1 MEDYVMLLSEMTKEQ
16 LEQFKAQ
23 TQAEYDGYKEKG
35 LSLNMARGKPSSE
48 QLDLAMKMLAAVNSY
63 DADYKASD
71 GTDCRNYGGLDGI
84 IDAKN
89 LFAPMLGVS
98 TDELIICGNSS
109 LNIMYDM
116 IARCIIF
123 GVDGVHKPW
132 KDYEKIKWLCPAPG
146 YDRHFAICESFG
158 IEMITVPLN
167 EDGPDMDM
175 IEKLIAE
182 DDTIKGV
189 WCVPMYSNPT
199 GITYSDEVVRR
210 FAALKPK
217 AEDFRIFWDNAYCIH
232 HLTETPDKLLN
243 ILDECK
249 KAGNEDMVYVFA
261 STSKITFAGGG
272 IAVMAA
278 SKKNVDYIK
287 SLMTIQTIGYD
298 KINQLRHAKFFKN
311 YEGLMAHMEKHRAI
325 IAPRFEVVLNAL
337 DKEIAPLGIGSWH
350 KPNGGYFISFD
361 SMEGCA
367 KRIVALCKDAGVVL
381 TPAGA
386 TYPYGK
392 DPKDCNIRI
401 APTYPPVEEL
411 EEAMKI
417 FVCAV
422 KLASAE
428 KLLADMK

>member
-1 MEDYVMLLSEMTKEQ
+1 MEDYVMLLSEMNKEQ
-16 LEQFKAQ
+16 LEKFRAE

-35 LSLNMARGKPSSE
+35 LSLNMARGKPSSA

-84 IDAKN
+84 VDAKN
-89 LFAPMLGVS
+89 LFSPMLGVS
-98 TDELIICGNSS
+98 NDELIICGNSS

-132 KDYEKIKWLCPAPG
+132 KDYDKIKWLCPAPG

-158 IEMITVPLN
+158 IEMIPVPLN

-175 IEKLIAE
+175 IEKLVSE

-199 GITYSDEVVRR
+199 GITYSDEVVKR
-210 FAALKPK
+210 FAALNPK

-249 KAGNEDMVYVFA
+249 KTGREDMVYMFA

-287 SLMTIQTIGYD
+287 SLMTVQTIGYD
-298 KINQLRHAKFFKN
+298 KINQLRHAKFFGN
-311 YEGLMAHMEKHRAI
+311 YEGLMAHMEKHREI
-325 IAPRFEVVLNAL
+325 IAPRFEVVLSAL

-367 KRIVALCKDAGVVL
+367 KRIVALCKEAGVVL

-401 APTYPPVEEL
+401 APTFPPVEEL

>member
-1 MEDYVMLLSEMTKEQ
+1 MLLSEMNKEQ
-16 LEQFKAQ
+16 LEKFRADA
-23 TQAEYDGYKEKG
+23 QAEYDGYKEKG
-35 LSLNMARGKPSSE
+35 LSLNMARGKPSSG
-48 QLDLAMKMLAAVNSY
+48 QLDLAMQMLAAVNSY

-89 LFAPMLGVS
+89 LFSAMLGVS
-98 TDELIICGNSS
+98 NDELIVCGNSS

-123 GVDGVHKPW
+123 GVDGIQKPW

-158 IEMITVPLN
+158 IEMIPIPLGEN
-167 EDGPDMDM
+167 GPDMDM
-175 IEKLIAE
+175 IEKLVSE
-182 DDTIKGV
+182 DDTIKGI

-210 FAALKPK
+210 FARLKPK
-217 AEDFRIFWDNAYCIH
+217 AGDFRIFWDNAYCIH

-249 KAGNEDMVYVFA
+249 KAGNDDMVYMFA

-278 SKKNVDYIK
+278 SKKNVGYIK
-287 SLMTIQTIGYD
+287 SLMTVQTIGYD
-298 KINQLRHAKFFKN
+298 KINQLRHAKFFGS
-311 YEGLMAHMEKHRAI
+311 YDGLMAHMEKHRAI
-325 IAPRFEVVLNAL
+325 IAPRFKVVLNEL
-337 DKEIAPLGIGSWH
+337 EEEIKPLGIGTWY

-361 SMEGCA
+361 TLDGCA
-367 KRIVALCKDAGVVL
+367 KRVVGLCKDAGVVL

-392 DPKDCNIRI
+392 DPHDSNIRI
-401 APTYPPVEEL
+401 APTFPPVQEL

-428 KLLADMK
+428 KLLAEIK

>member
-1 MEDYVMLLSEMTKEQ
+1 MLLSEMNKEQ
-16 LEQFKAQ
+16 LEKFRAE

-35 LSLNMARGKPSSE
+35 LSLNMARGKPSSA

-84 IDAKN
+84 VDAKN
-89 LFAPMLGVS
+89 LFSPMLGVS
-98 TDELIICGNSS
+98 NDELIICGNSS

-132 KDYEKIKWLCPAPG
+132 KDYDKIKWLCPAPG

-158 IEMITVPLN
+158 IEMIPVPLN

-175 IEKLIAE
+175 IEKLVSE

-199 GITYSDEVVRR
+199 GITYSDEVVKR
-210 FAALKPK
+210 FAALNPK

-249 KAGNEDMVYVFA
+249 KTGREDMVYMFA

-287 SLMTIQTIGYD
+287 SLMTVQTIGYD
-298 KINQLRHAKFFKN
+298 KINQLRHAKFFGN
-311 YEGLMAHMEKHRAI
+311 YEGLMAHMEKHREI
-325 IAPRFEVVLNAL
+325 IAPRFEVVLSAL

-361 SMEGCA
+361 SMKGCA
-367 KRIVALCKDAGVVL
+367 KRIVALCKEAGVVL

-401 APTYPPVEEL
+401 APTFPPVEEL

>member
-1 MEDYVMLLSEMTKEQ
+1 
-16 LEQFKAQ
+16 
-23 TQAEYDGYKEKG
+23 
-35 LSLNMARGKPSSE
+35 
-48 QLDLAMKMLAAVNSY
+48 
-63 DADYKASD
+63 
-71 GTDCRNYGGLDGI
+71 
-84 IDAKN
+84 
-89 LFAPMLGVS
+89 MLGVS
-98 TDELIICGNSS
+98 NDELIVCGNSS

-123 GVDGVHKPW
+123 GVDGIQKPW

-158 IEMITVPLN
+158 IEMIPIPLGEN
-167 EDGPDMDM
+167 GPDMDM
-175 IEKLIAE
+175 IEKLVSE
-182 DDTIKGV
+182 DDTIKGI

-210 FAALKPK
+210 FARLKPK
-217 AEDFRIFWDNAYCIH
+217 AGDFRIFWDNAYCIH

-249 KAGNEDMVYVFA
+249 KAGNDDMVYMFA

-278 SKKNVDYIK
+278 SKKNVGYIK
-287 SLMTIQTIGYD
+287 SLMTVQTIGYD
-298 KINQLRHAKFFKN
+298 KINQLRHAKFFGS
-311 YEGLMAHMEKHRAI
+311 YDGLMAHMEKHRAI
-325 IAPRFEVVLNAL
+325 IAPRFKVVLNEL
-337 DKEIAPLGIGSWH
+337 EEEIKPLGIGTWH

-361 SMEGCA
+361 TLDGCA
-367 KRIVALCKDAGVVL
+367 KRVVGLCKDAGVVL

-392 DPKDCNIRI
+392 DPHDSNIRI
-401 APTYPPVEEL
+401 APTFPPVQEL

-428 KLLADMK
+428 KLLAEIK

>member
-1 MEDYVMLLSEMTKEQ
+1 MMLSEMSKEE
-16 LEQFKAQ
+16 LLKFKDSVQ
-23 TQAEYDGYKEKG
+23 KEYDDFKSQG
-35 LSLNMARGKPSSE
+35 LSLNMARGKPSSA
-48 QLDLAMKMLAAVNSY
+48 QLDLAMQMLAAVNSY

-89 LFAPMLGVS
+89 LFSPMLGVS
-98 TDELIICGNSS
+98 NDELIVCGNSS
-109 LNIMYDM
+109 LNIMYDT
-116 IARCIIF
+116 IAKCIIF
-123 GVDGVHKPW
+123 GVDGVQKPW

-158 IEMITVPLN
+158 IEMVTIPLN

-175 IEKLIAE
+175 IEKMVAE

-210 FAALKPK
+210 FANLKPAAK
-217 AEDFRIFWDNAYCIH
+217 DFRIFWDNAYCIH

-249 KAGNEDMVYVFA
+249 KAGNDDMVYMFA

-278 SKKNVDYIK
+278 SKANVNYIK
-287 SLMTIQTIGYD
+287 SLMTVQTIGFD
-298 KINQLRHAKFFKN
+298 KINQLRHAKFFGN
-311 YEGLMAHMEKHRAI
+311 YEGLMAQMEKHREI
-325 IAPRFEVVLNAL
+325 LQPKFEMVLDTL
-337 DKEIAPLGIGSWH
+337 EREIAPLGIGSWH
-350 KPNGGYFISFD
+350 KPRGGYFVSFD
-361 SMEGCA
+361 AMDGCA
-367 KRIVALCKDAGVVL
+367 KKICQLCKVAGVVL
-381 TPAGA
+381 TGAGA
-386 TYPYGK
+386 TFPYGK
-392 DPKDCNIRI
+392 DPHDSNIRI
-401 APTYPPVEEL
+401 APSYPPVEEL
-411 EEAMKI
+411 ELAMKL
-417 FVCAV
+417 FVSAV

-428 KLLADMK
+428 KLLENK